1 MQRAHGARLV
11 SELCLGEIQEF
22 FIKSEMDH
30 GVELQGTVRPFGQ
43 PSV

>member
-11 SELCLGEIQEF
+11 SELCLGEIQKL

-30 GVELQGTVRPFGQ
+30 GVGLQGTVRPCK
-43 PSV
+43 P